1 MTKTLET
8 YANQD
13 AAKKDLKDHVGA
25 GRVTALG
32 QALNQAYNGQ
42 GKNSGMHVV
51 DGEQRQ
57 VFHASAGKA
66 GTSASVTLFYYPK
79 DPSGGFHLVA
89 LGEHASADLYRI
101 DKDLGQDQ
109 APFQKKKT
117 VGPEG
122 Q

>member
-1 MTKTLET
+1 MTRTLET

-13 AAKKDLKDHVGA
+13 AAKKDLTTYVGN

-42 GKNSGMHVV
+42 GKNSGNHVV

-66 GTSASVTLFYYPK
+66 GTNSSVTLFYYPK
-79 DPSGGFHLVA
+79 DPSGSFHLVA
-89 LGEHASADLYRI
+89 LGEHASADLYKI
-101 DKDLGQDQ
+101 DKELGQDQ

-122 Q
+122 K